1 MDDENLPPQS
11 LVIETSAGPL
21 GFTICDCGVILLR
34 HTLSWAHINN
44 CGQVA
49 RARNLEGTE

>member
-21 GFTICDCGVILLR
+21 GFTICDCGAILLR
-34 HTLSWAHINN
+34 HALSWSHINN
-44 CGQVA
+44 CSQVA
-49 RARNLEGTE
+49 RERNVESAE